1 MGGER
6 EKIHVRVRGNL
17 EPVAHEHLRGCEC
30 ACVGGGCTWG
40 GGGGGGG
47 WEMKRVHAKR
57 PSVFAAA

>member
-30 ACVGGGCTWG
+30 ACVGGGGWG
-40 GGGGGGG
+40 RGGRGG